1 MSTDTI
7 QKLARPSVLGG
18 AMIIAGTAVG
28 AGMFSI
34 PIVTSGVWFSGSVA
48 LLVYTWACMLLSG
61 LMILEATLHYP
72 SGASFNTMVRDL
84 LGKGWNA
91 VNGLSVAFVLYIL
104 TYAYISA
111 GGSIIAHT
119 LEGIVGVGQTTAGLV
134 FALVVA
140 FIVWLSTR
148 AVDRLSTILIGGMV
162 ITFVMSVG
170 DMFTHVQPA
179 VLFNTGDDQASY
191 LPYALAA
198 LPYLLTSFGYHG
210 NIPGLVKYYHKD
222 SGSVV
227 RSLVY
232 GTLLAL
238 AIYILWQY
246 VIQGNI
252 ARDAFKQVI
261 AEGRQYRQPAQ
272 ANGQR
277 LQQPDRQPTAER
289 LLLYGAGQ
297 LVPRRV
303 AGPVRLPG
311 GLLQVQGRR
320 RRTQQDR
327 AGDLCAADPG
337 RAAVPERFPVRHRLR
352 RAGGHHL
359 GSDRAGTD
367 GARQPPPLSA
377 GGIPRTGRQRRD
389 PVRHPVRADQRHR
402 AYSVAVRSAAGLP
415 LIPEGRASALP
426 FPHCFYTELLPEI
439 SGASTLSQLL

>member
-1 MSTDTI
+1 MSTDTLP
-7 QKLARPSVLGG
+7 KLARPSVLGG

-48 LLVYTWACMLLSG
+48 LLIYTWACMLISG

-72 SGASFNTMVRDL
+72 SGASFHTIVKGL

-91 VNGLSVAFVLYIL
+91 INGISIAFVLYIL

-119 LEGIVGVGQTTAGLV
+119 LEGIVGVDHRTACLV
-134 FALVVA
+134 FAGLVA

-148 AVDRLSTILIGGMV
+148 TVDRLSTVLIGGMV
-162 ITFVMSVG
+162 LTFVMSVG
-170 DMFTHVQPA
+170 DMFMHVQPA
-179 VLFNTGDDQASY
+179 VLFNRNDTNSTY

-210 NIPGLVKYYHKD
+210 NIPGLVKYYQQD
-222 SGSVV
+222 GGAVM

-261 AEGRQYRQPAQ
+261 AEGG
-272 ANGQR
+272 NIGS
-277 LQQPDRQPTAER
+277 
-289 LLLYGAGQ
+289 LLKQ
-297 LVPRRV
+297 M
-303 AGPVRLPG
+303 
-311 GLLQVQGRR
+311 
-320 RRTQQDR
+320 
-327 AGDLCAADPG
+327 
-337 RAAVPERFPVRHRLR
+337 
-352 RAGGHHL
+352 
-359 GSDRAGTD
+359 GSVSSSQT
-367 GARQPPPLSA
+367 
-377 GGIPRTGRQRRD
+377 
-389 PVRHPVRADQRHR
+389 V
-402 AYSVAVRSAAGLP
+402 
-415 LIPEGRASALP
+415 
-426 FPHCFYTELLPEI
+426 
-439 SGASTLSQLL
+439 SQLLNAFSYMALASSFLGVSLGLFDYLADVFTFSDDAVGRSKTALVTFAPPTLAALLFPNGFLYAIGFAGLAATVWAVMVPAMMARASRCRFPQAGYRAPGGNGMILFIILFGLINAVTHVLSLLGLLPIFQ

>member
-1 MSTDTI
+1 MSADTI
-7 QKLARPSVLGG
+7 QKLSRPSVLGG

-48 LLVYTWACMLLSG
+48 LLIYTWFCMLISG
-61 LMILEATLHYP
+61 LMILEATMSYP
-72 SGASFNTMVRDL
+72 AGASFHTVVKDL
-84 LGKGWNA
+84 LGKGWNTL
-91 VNGLSVAFVLYIL
+91 NSLSITFVLYIL

-119 LEGIVGVGQTTAGLV
+119 LEGVFGANQTLSGLV
-134 FALVVA
+134 FAIVVA

-162 ITFVMSVG
+162 ITFVLSVG

-179 VLFNTGDDQASY
+179 VLFNQGGSDANY

-210 NIPGLVKYYHKD
+210 NVPGLVKYYQKD
-222 SGSVV
+222 SGAVV

-261 AEGRQYRQPAQ
+261 AEGG
-272 ANGQR
+272 NIGS
-277 LQQPDRQPTAER
+277 
-289 LLLYGAGQ
+289 LLKQMGNVSSSYAVGQ
-297 LVPRRV
+297 LLNAFSYMALASSFLGVSLGLFDFLADFFKFKDNQAGRTKSALVTFVPPTLAALLFPNGFLYAIGFAGLAATIWAVIVPAMMARASRRRFPQ
-303 AGPVRLPG
+303 ASYRAPG
-311 GLLQVQGRR
+311 GQGMILFIILFGAINAVAHVLTLL
-320 RRTQQDR
+320 D
-327 AGDLCAADPG
+327 
-337 RAAVPERFPVRHRLR
+337 
-352 RAGGHHL
+352 
-359 GSDRAGTD
+359 
-367 GARQPPPLSA
+367 
-377 GGIPRTGRQRRD
+377 
-389 PVRHPVRADQRHR
+389 
-402 AYSVAVRSAAGLP
+402 
-415 LIPEGRASALP
+415 
-426 FPHCFYTELLPEI
+426 LLPVFK
-439 SGASTLSQLL
+439 

>member
-1 MSTDTI
+1 MSADTI
-7 QKLARPSVLGG
+7 QKLSRPSVLGG

-48 LLVYTWACMLLSG
+48 LLIYTWFCMLISG
-61 LMILEATLHYP
+61 LMILEATMNYP
-72 SGASFNTMVRDL
+72 AGASFHTVVKDL
-84 LGKGWNA
+84 LGKGWNTL
-91 VNGLSVAFVLYIL
+91 NSLSITFVLYIL

-119 LEGIVGVGQTTAGLV
+119 LEGVFGANQTLSGLV
-134 FALVVA
+134 FAIVVA

-162 ITFVMSVG
+162 ITFVLSVG

-179 VLFNTGDDQASY
+179 VLFNQGGSDANY

-210 NIPGLVKYYHKD
+210 NVPGLVKYYQKD
-222 SGSVV
+222 SGAVV

-261 AEGRQYRQPAQ
+261 AEGG
-272 ANGQR
+272 NIGS
-277 LQQPDRQPTAER
+277 
-289 LLLYGAGQ
+289 LLKQMGNVSSSHAVGQ
-297 LVPRRV
+297 LLNAFSYMALASSFLGVSLGLFDFLADFFKFKDNQAGRTKSALVTFVPPTLAALLFPNGFLYAIGFAGLAATIWAVIVPAMMARASRRRFPQ
-303 AGPVRLPG
+303 ASYRAPG
-311 GLLQVQGRR
+311 GQGMILFIILFGAINAVAHVLTLL
-320 RRTQQDR
+320 D
-327 AGDLCAADPG
+327 
-337 RAAVPERFPVRHRLR
+337 
-352 RAGGHHL
+352 
-359 GSDRAGTD
+359 
-367 GARQPPPLSA
+367 
-377 GGIPRTGRQRRD
+377 
-389 PVRHPVRADQRHR
+389 
-402 AYSVAVRSAAGLP
+402 
-415 LIPEGRASALP
+415 
-426 FPHCFYTELLPEI
+426 LLPVFK
-439 SGASTLSQLL
+439 

>member
-1 MSTDTI
+1 MSADTI
-7 QKLARPSVLGG
+7 QKLSRPSVLGG

-48 LLVYTWACMLLSG
+48 LLVYTWACMLISG
-61 LMILEATLHYP
+61 LMILEAALHYP
-72 SGASFNTMVRDL
+72 SGASFHTIVKDL
-84 LGKGWNA
+84 LGNGWNA
-91 VNGLSVAFVLYIL
+91 INGISIAFVLYIL

-119 LEGIVGVGQTTAGLV
+119 LEGIVGVGQSTAGLV
-134 FALVVA
+134 FAVVVA

-179 VLFNTGDDQASY
+179 VLFNRGDDQASY

-210 NIPGLVKYYHKD
+210 NVPGLVKYYHKD
-222 SGSVV
+222 SGAVV

-261 AEGRQYRQPAQ
+261 AEGGNIGSLLKQMGNVSSSQTVGQLLNAFSYMALASSFLGVSLGLFDYLADFFKFSDDTVGRSKTALVTFAPPTIAALLFPNGFLYAIGFAGLAATVWAVIVPAMMARASRRRFTEAQYRA
-272 ANGQR
+272 
-277 LQQPDRQPTAER
+277 
-289 LLLYGAGQ
+289 
-297 LVPRRV
+297 
-303 AGPVRLPG
+303 PG
-311 GLLQVQGRR
+311 GYGMILFIILFGVINAVAHVLALLG
-320 RRTQQDR
+320 
-327 AGDLCAADPG
+327 
-337 RAAVPERFPVRHRLR
+337 
-352 RAGGHHL
+352 
-359 GSDRAGTD
+359 
-367 GARQPPPLSA
+367 
-377 GGIPRTGRQRRD
+377 
-389 PVRHPVRADQRHR
+389 
-402 AYSVAVRSAAGLP
+402 
-415 LIPEGRASALP
+415 
-426 FPHCFYTELLPEI
+426 LLPVF
-439 SGASTLSQLL
+439 Q

>member
-1 MSTDTI
+1 MSADTI
-7 QKLARPSVLGG
+7 QKLSRPSVLGG

-48 LLVYTWACMLLSG
+48 LLVYTWACMLISG
-61 LMILEATLHYP
+61 LMILEAALHYP
-72 SGASFNTMVRDL
+72 SGASFHTIVKDL

-91 VNGLSVAFVLYIL
+91 IKGISIAFVLYIL

-119 LEGIVGVGQTTAGLV
+119 LEGIVGVGQSTAGLV
-134 FALVVA
+134 FAVVVA

-179 VLFNTGDDQASY
+179 VLFNRGDDQASY

-210 NIPGLVKYYHKD
+210 NVPGLVKYYHKD
-222 SGSVV
+222 SGAVV

-261 AEGRQYRQPAQ
+261 AEGGNIGSLLKQMGNVSSSQTVGQLLNAFSYMALASSFLGVSLGLFDYLADFFKFSDDTVGRSKTALVTFAPPTIAALLFPNGFLYAIGFAGLAATVWAVIVPAMMARASRRRFTEAQYRA
-272 ANGQR
+272 
-277 LQQPDRQPTAER
+277 
-289 LLLYGAGQ
+289 
-297 LVPRRV
+297 
-303 AGPVRLPG
+303 PG
-311 GLLQVQGRR
+311 GYGMILFIILFGVINAVAHVLALLG
-320 RRTQQDR
+320 
-327 AGDLCAADPG
+327 
-337 RAAVPERFPVRHRLR
+337 
-352 RAGGHHL
+352 
-359 GSDRAGTD
+359 
-367 GARQPPPLSA
+367 
-377 GGIPRTGRQRRD
+377 
-389 PVRHPVRADQRHR
+389 
-402 AYSVAVRSAAGLP
+402 
-415 LIPEGRASALP
+415 
-426 FPHCFYTELLPEI
+426 LLPVF
-439 SGASTLSQLL
+439 Q

>member
-1 MSTDTI
+1 MSADTI
-7 QKLARPSVLGG
+7 QKLSRPSVLGG

-48 LLVYTWACMLLSG
+48 LLVYTWACMLISG
-61 LMILEATLHYP
+61 LMILEAALHYP
-72 SGASFNTMVRDL
+72 SGASFHTIVKDL
-84 LGKGWNA
+84 LGKGWNTI
-91 VNGLSVAFVLYIL
+91 NGISIAFVLYIL

-119 LEGIVGVGQTTAGLV
+119 LEGIVGVGQSTAGLV
-134 FALVVA
+134 FAVVVA

-179 VLFNTGDDQASY
+179 VLFNRGDDQASY

-210 NIPGLVKYYHKD
+210 NVPGLVKYYHKD
-222 SGSVV
+222 SGAVV

-238 AIYILWQY
+238 AISILWQY

-261 AEGRQYRQPAQ
+261 AEGGNIGSLLKQMGNVSSSQTVGQLLNAFSYMALASSFLGVSLGLFDYLADFFKFSDDTVGRSKTALVTFAPPTIAALLFPNGFLYAIGFAGLAATVWAVIVPAMMARASRRRFTEAQYRA
-272 ANGQR
+272 
-277 LQQPDRQPTAER
+277 
-289 LLLYGAGQ
+289 
-297 LVPRRV
+297 
-303 AGPVRLPG
+303 PG
-311 GLLQVQGRR
+311 GYGMILFIILFGVINAVAHVLALLG
-320 RRTQQDR
+320 
-327 AGDLCAADPG
+327 
-337 RAAVPERFPVRHRLR
+337 
-352 RAGGHHL
+352 
-359 GSDRAGTD
+359 
-367 GARQPPPLSA
+367 
-377 GGIPRTGRQRRD
+377 
-389 PVRHPVRADQRHR
+389 
-402 AYSVAVRSAAGLP
+402 
-415 LIPEGRASALP
+415 
-426 FPHCFYTELLPEI
+426 LLPVF
-439 SGASTLSQLL
+439 Q

>member
-72 SGASFNTMVRDL
+72 SGASFNTMVKDL

-222 SGSVV
+222 TAPWCAAWCTAPAGA
-227 RSLVY
+227 
-232 GTLLAL
+232 GDH
-238 AIYILWQY
+238 ILWQY

-261 AEGRQYRQPAQ
+261 AEGG
-272 ANGQR
+272 NIGS
-277 LQQPDRQPTAER
+277 
-289 LLLYGAGQ
+289 LLKQMGNVSSSQ
-297 LVPRRV
+297 TV
-303 AGPVRLPG
+303 
-311 GLLQVQGRR
+311 
-320 RRTQQDR
+320 
-327 AGDLCAADPG
+327 
-337 RAAVPERFPVRHRLR
+337 
-352 RAGGHHL
+352 
-359 GSDRAGTD
+359 
-367 GARQPPPLSA
+367 
-377 GGIPRTGRQRRD
+377 
-389 PVRHPVRADQRHR
+389 
-402 AYSVAVRSAAGLP
+402 
-415 LIPEGRASALP
+415 
-426 FPHCFYTELLPEI
+426 
-439 SGASTLSQLL
+439 SQLLNAFSYMALASSFLGVSLGLFDYLADFCKFKDDAVGRSKTALVTFVPPTLAALLFPNGFLYAIGFAGWPPPFGQ

>member
-1 MSTDTI
+1 MSADTI
-7 QKLARPSVLGG
+7 QKLSRPSVLGG

-48 LLVYTWACMLLSG
+48 LLIYSWFCMLISG
-61 LMILEATLHYP
+61 LMILEATMNYP
-72 SGASFNTMVRDL
+72 AGASFHTVVKDL
-84 LGKGWNA
+84 LGKGWNTL
-91 VNGLSVAFVLYIL
+91 NSLSITFVLYIL

-119 LEGIVGVGQTTAGLV
+119 LEGVFGANQTLSGLV
-134 FALVVA
+134 FAIVVA

-162 ITFVMSVG
+162 ITFVLSVG

-179 VLFNTGDDQASY
+179 VLFNQGGSDANY

-210 NIPGLVKYYHKD
+210 NVPGLVKYYQKD
-222 SGSVV
+222 SGAVV

-261 AEGRQYRQPAQ
+261 AEGG
-272 ANGQR
+272 NIGS
-277 LQQPDRQPTAER
+277 
-289 LLLYGAGQ
+289 LLKQMGNVSSSYAVGQ
-297 LVPRRV
+297 LLNAFSYMALASSFLGVSLGLFDFLADFFKFKDNQAGRTKSALVTFVPPTLAALLFPNGFLYAIGFAGLAATIWAVIVPAMMARASRRRFPQ
-303 AGPVRLPG
+303 ASYRAPG
-311 GLLQVQGRR
+311 GQGMILFIILFGAINAVAHVLTLL
-320 RRTQQDR
+320 D
-327 AGDLCAADPG
+327 
-337 RAAVPERFPVRHRLR
+337 
-352 RAGGHHL
+352 
-359 GSDRAGTD
+359 
-367 GARQPPPLSA
+367 
-377 GGIPRTGRQRRD
+377 
-389 PVRHPVRADQRHR
+389 
-402 AYSVAVRSAAGLP
+402 
-415 LIPEGRASALP
+415 
-426 FPHCFYTELLPEI
+426 LLPVFK
-439 SGASTLSQLL
+439 

>member
-1 MSTDTI
+1 MSADTI
-7 QKLARPSVLGG
+7 QKLSRPSVLGG

-48 LLVYTWACMLLSG
+48 LLIYTWFCMLISG
-61 LMILEATLHYP
+61 LMILEATMNYP
-72 SGASFNTMVRDL
+72 AGASFHTVVKDL
-84 LGKGWNA
+84 LGKGWNTL
-91 VNGLSVAFVLYIL
+91 NGLSITFVLYIL

-119 LEGIVGVGQTTAGLV
+119 LEGVFGANQTLSGLV
-134 FALVVA
+134 FAIVVA

-162 ITFVMSVG
+162 ITFVLSVG

-179 VLFNTGDDQASY
+179 VLFNQGGSDANY

-210 NIPGLVKYYHKD
+210 NVPGLVKYYQKD
-222 SGSVV
+222 SGAVV

-261 AEGRQYRQPAQ
+261 AEGG
-272 ANGQR
+272 NIGS
-277 LQQPDRQPTAER
+277 
-289 LLLYGAGQ
+289 LLKQMGNVSSSYAVGQ
-297 LVPRRV
+297 LLNAFSYMALASSFLGVSLGLFDFLADFFKFKDNQAGRTKSALVTFVPPTLAALLFPNGFLYAIGFAGLAATIWAVIVPAMMARASRRRFPK
-303 AGPVRLPG
+303 ASYRAPG
-311 GLLQVQGRR
+311 GQGMILFIILFGAINAVAHVLTLL
-320 RRTQQDR
+320 D
-327 AGDLCAADPG
+327 
-337 RAAVPERFPVRHRLR
+337 
-352 RAGGHHL
+352 
-359 GSDRAGTD
+359 
-367 GARQPPPLSA
+367 
-377 GGIPRTGRQRRD
+377 
-389 PVRHPVRADQRHR
+389 
-402 AYSVAVRSAAGLP
+402 
-415 LIPEGRASALP
+415 
-426 FPHCFYTELLPEI
+426 LLPVFK
-439 SGASTLSQLL
+439 

>member
-1 MSTDTI
+1 MSADTI
-7 QKLARPSVLGG
+7 QKLSRPSVLGG

-48 LLVYTWACMLLSG
+48 LLIYTWFCMLISG
-61 LMILEATLHYP
+61 LMILEATLNYP
-72 SGASFNTMVRDL
+72 AGASFHTVVKDL
-84 LGKGWNA
+84 LGKGWNTL
-91 VNGLSVAFVLYIL
+91 NSLSITFVLYIL

-119 LEGIVGVGQTTAGLV
+119 LEGVFGANQTLSGLV
-134 FALVVA
+134 FAIVVA

-162 ITFVMSVG
+162 ITFVLSVG

-179 VLFNTGDDQASY
+179 VLFNQGGSDANY

-210 NIPGLVKYYHKD
+210 NVPGLVKYYQKD
-222 SGSVV
+222 SGAVV

-261 AEGRQYRQPAQ
+261 AEGG
-272 ANGQR
+272 NIGS
-277 LQQPDRQPTAER
+277 
-289 LLLYGAGQ
+289 LLKQMGNVSSSHAVGQ
-297 LVPRRV
+297 LLNAFSYMALASSFLGVSLGLFDFLADFFKFKDNQAGRTKSALVTFVPPTLAALLFPNGFLYAIGFAGLAATIWAVIVPAMMARASRRRFPQ
-303 AGPVRLPG
+303 ASYRAPG
-311 GLLQVQGRR
+311 GQGMILFIILFGVINAVAHVLTLL
-320 RRTQQDR
+320 D
-327 AGDLCAADPG
+327 
-337 RAAVPERFPVRHRLR
+337 
-352 RAGGHHL
+352 
-359 GSDRAGTD
+359 
-367 GARQPPPLSA
+367 
-377 GGIPRTGRQRRD
+377 
-389 PVRHPVRADQRHR
+389 
-402 AYSVAVRSAAGLP
+402 
-415 LIPEGRASALP
+415 
-426 FPHCFYTELLPEI
+426 LLPVFK
-439 SGASTLSQLL
+439 